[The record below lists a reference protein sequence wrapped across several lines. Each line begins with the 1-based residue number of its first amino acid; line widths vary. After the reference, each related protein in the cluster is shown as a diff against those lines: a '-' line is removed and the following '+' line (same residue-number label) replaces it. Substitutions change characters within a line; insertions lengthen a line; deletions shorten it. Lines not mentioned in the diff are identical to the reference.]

1 MSKTG
6 YVTALFCAT
15 KEGRETRE
23 RLDVDPK
30 GIVGDKFYG
39 RDSAR
44 AILLTSHKSYK
55 VASSAGIALEEG
67 RLSEN
72 ICVDINLYRL
82 PIGSRFR
89 IGNISFEIAQAGT
102 LCKSLKKVDPKL
114 PKVVADCRGVY
125 VRALEKG
132 SIAVGDRVSIFAD

>member
-15 KEGRETRE
+15 REGREARKH
-23 RLDVDPK
+23 LDVDPK

-44 AILLTSHKSYK
+44 AILLTSYKSYE
-55 VASSAGIALEEG
+55 VASSAGIILEEG

-72 ICVDINLYRL
+72 ICVDVDLYTL
-82 PIGSRFR
+82 PLGARFR
-89 IGNISFEIAQAGT
+89 IGDTIFEIAQAGT

-114 PKVVADCRGVY
+114 PKIVADCRGVY
-125 VRALEKG
+125 IRALEKG
-132 SIAVGDRVSIFAD
+132 SIAVGDRVILEA